1 MARGKNK
8 AIAERRVA
16 ALNEIGTID
25 ALLLKVKKLEEHF
38 RETTAINEETYKSQ
52 VRTINELNRK
62 LKENTSDEVEELR
75 GIIVDLRNQL
85 GEERSNMDRVRKQ
98 QQKMVEYLLDHF
110 EKDHK
115 MSRTDAISKTLL
127 ISGEDGEFSGGG
139 PLVADTD
146 LIDKLKAGKLTREQ
160 VRVMQIKRKE
170 S

>member
-75 GIIVDLRNQL
+75 GIVVDLRNQL

-115 MSRTDAISKTLL
+115 MSRTDAISKTVWV
-127 ISGEDGEFSGGG
+127 SGEDGEFENA
-139 PLVADTD
+139 PLIADAD
-146 LIDKLKAGKLTREQ
+146 LIKKLNAGKLTPEQ
-160 VRVMQIKRKE
+160 VRIMQIKRKE